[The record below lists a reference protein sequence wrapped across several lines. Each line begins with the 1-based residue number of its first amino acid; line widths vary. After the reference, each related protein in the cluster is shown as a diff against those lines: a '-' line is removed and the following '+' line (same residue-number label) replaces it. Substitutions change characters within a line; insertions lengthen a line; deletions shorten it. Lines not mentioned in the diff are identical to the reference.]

1 MTQTVTVSSA
11 AVNPPATAASASA
24 ANSPAAASSPAIAAN
39 PPVAKRNFKR
49 SVSIALV
56 ILLLLAVLGY
66 FLVPLV
72 LGVKVKAFQL
82 QRGEL
87 IQTVVAS
94 GRIETPARV
103 DVGSQIIGR
112 VAAVPVKEGQTV
124 KAGQLLIE
132 LEASDEKAALEQAA
146 AAVRQAEVKLRQ
158 FHEQT
163 QPMAEQALR
172 QAQVTLLNIQKQYDR
187 QRELVAQGFIGKAQ
201 LDDAQRNLDIAK
213 SQYSSVQLQLQST
226 QPKGSDYQLASAALE
241 QARANL
247 HAAQARL
254 DHSKITA
261 VADGVLILRD
271 VERGDTVQPGK
282 VLMVLSPV
290 GLTQLLVQIDEKN
303 LRYLQLGQQALAQ
316 ADAYP
321 GQKFNAQVAFINP
334 GINAQRGS
342 VDVKLNVAEPP
353 AFLKQDMTVSVEIE
367 VARRKDTLSLNV
379 EAIRDAAGSEP
390 WVMLAENGKAVQRKV
405 KLGMPGDKNIEIL
418 SGLTEC
424 DLVLPATG
432 IAVLEGNRVRAE
444 AMKTQVARR

>member
-1 MTQTVTVSSA
+1 MEQTKTRPGQTIESVSMNQTVTVSSTT
-11 AVNPPATAASASA
+11 PAT
-24 ANSPAAASSPAIAAN
+24 NSHATKTG
-39 PPVAKRNFKR
+39 VKRWL
-49 SVSIALV
+49 SIV
-56 ILLLLAVLGY
+56 IGVMLLLAVLAY
-66 FLVPLV
+66 FLAPLV
-72 LGVKVKAFQL
+72 LGVSVKAFQL

-103 DVGSQIIGR
+103 DVGSQVIGR
-112 VAAVPVKEGQTV
+112 VAAVPVREGQTV

-172 QAQVTLLNIQKQYDR
+172 QAQVTLLNVQKQYDR
-187 QRELVAQGFIGKAQ
+187 QRELVAQGFIGMAQ

-213 SQYSSVQLQLQST
+213 SQYSSVQLQLQSVM
-226 QPKGSDYQLASAALE
+226 PKGSDYQLASAALE

-254 DHSKITA
+254 NHSKITA

-282 VLMVLSPV
+282 VLMVLSPL

-303 LRYLQLGQQALAQ
+303 LRYLQLGQLALAQ

-321 GQKFNAQVAFINP
+321 GQKFKAQVAFINP

-342 VDVKLNVAEPP
+342 VDVKLTVAEPP

-379 EAIRDAAGSEP
+379 EAIRDAASSEP
-390 WVMLAENGKAVQRKV
+390 WVMLVEHGKAVRRAV
-405 KLGMPGDKNIEIL
+405 KLGMPGDKSIEIL
-418 SGLTEC
+418 SGLKET
-424 DLVLPATG
+424 DVVLPATG
-432 IAVLEGNRVRAE
+432 VAVAEGKRVRADVVKKPV
-444 AMKTQVARR
+444 AMR

>member
-1 MTQTVTVSSA
+1 MTET
-11 AVNPPATAASASA
+11 ATAVTTKPENALASKRTLKSWLSITIVGVLVLA
-24 ANSPAAASSPAIAAN
+24 A
-39 PPVAKRNFKR
+39 
-49 SVSIALV
+49 
-56 ILLLLAVLGY
+56 LGY
-66 FLVPLV
+66 FLLPLV

-103 DVGSQIIGR
+103 DVGTQIIGR

-132 LEASDEKAALEQAA
+132 LEASDEQAAVEQAA
-146 AAVRQAEVKLRQ
+146 AALRQAEVKLRQ
-158 FHEQT
+158 FHQQT
-163 QPMAEQALR
+163 QPMAEQALK
-172 QAQVTLLNIQKQYDR
+172 QAQATLLNVQKQYGR

-213 SQYSSVQLQLQST
+213 SQHSSVQLQLQSAT
-226 QPKGSDYQLASAALE
+226 PTGSDYQLASAALE
-241 QARANL
+241 QALANL

-254 DHSKITA
+254 AHSKIRA

-282 VLMVLSPV
+282 VLMVLSPL

-303 LRYLQLGQQALAQ
+303 LRYLQLGQTALAQ

-321 GQKFNAQVAFINP
+321 GQKFNAQVAYINP

-342 VDVKLNVAEPP
+342 VDVKLNVAEAPV
-353 AFLKQDMTVSVEIE
+353 FLKQDMTVSVEIE

-379 EAIRDAAGSEP
+379 EAIRDAASKEP
-390 WVMLAENGKAVQRKV
+390 WVMLVEYGKAVRRVV
-405 KLGMPGDKNIEIL
+405 KLGMSGDKSTEIL
-418 SGLTEC
+418 AGLKDS

-432 IAVLEGNRVRAE
+432 SAVLEGARVRAD
-444 AMKTQVARR
+444 VAKKQAGR

>member
-1 MTQTVTVSSA
+1 MTET
-11 AVNPPATAASASA
+11 ATAVTTKPENALASKRTLKSWLSITIVGVLVLA
-24 ANSPAAASSPAIAAN
+24 A
-39 PPVAKRNFKR
+39 
-49 SVSIALV
+49 
-56 ILLLLAVLGY
+56 LGY
-66 FLVPLV
+66 FLLPLV

-103 DVGSQIIGR
+103 DVGTQIIGR

-132 LEASDEKAALEQAA
+132 LEASDEQAAVEQAA
-146 AAVRQAEVKLRQ
+146 AALRQAEVKLRQ
-158 FHEQT
+158 FHQQT
-163 QPMAEQALR
+163 QPMAEQALK
-172 QAQVTLLNIQKQYDR
+172 QAQATLLNVQKQYER

-201 LDDAQRNLDIAK
+201 LDDVQRNLDIAK
-213 SQYSSVQLQLQST
+213 SQHSSVQLQLQSAT
-226 QPKGSDYQLASAALE
+226 PNGSDYQLASAALE

-254 DHSKITA
+254 AHSKIAA

-282 VLMVLSPV
+282 VLMVLSPL

-303 LRYLQLGQQALAQ
+303 LRYLQLGQTALAQ

-321 GQKFNAQVAFINP
+321 GQKFNAQVAYINP

-342 VDVKLNVAEPP
+342 VDVKLNVAEAPV
-353 AFLKQDMTVSVEIE
+353 FLKQDMTVSVEIE

-379 EAIRDAAGSEP
+379 EAIRDAASKEP
-390 WVMLAENGKAVQRKV
+390 WVMLVEHGKAVRRVV
-405 KLGMPGDKNIEIL
+405 KLGMSGDKSTEIL
-418 SGLTEC
+418 AGLKDS

-432 IAVLEGNRVRAE
+432 SAVLEGARVRAD
-444 AMKTQVARR
+444 VAKKQAGR

>member
-1 MTQTVTVSSA
+1 MTET
-11 AVNPPATAASASA
+11 ATAVTTKAENARTS
-24 ANSPAAASSPAIAAN
+24 
-39 PPVAKRNFKR
+39 KRTLQ
-49 SVSIALV
+49 SWLSMTIVGVLVLAL
-56 ILLLLAVLGY
+56 LGY
-66 FLVPLV
+66 FLLPLV

-103 DVGSQIIGR
+103 DVGTQIIGR

-132 LEASDEKAALEQAA
+132 LEASDEQAAVEQAA
-146 AAVRQAEVKLRQ
+146 AALRQAEVKLRQ

-163 QPMAEQALR
+163 QPMAEQALK
-172 QAQVTLLNIQKQYDR
+172 QAQATLLNVQKQYER

-201 LDDAQRNLDIAK
+201 LDDVQRNLDIAK
-213 SQYSSVQLQLQST
+213 SQQSSVQLQLQSAM
-226 QPKGSDYQLASAALE
+226 PNGSDYQLASAALE

-254 DHSKITA
+254 AHSKIRA

-282 VLMVLSPV
+282 VLMVLSPL

-303 LRYLQLGQQALAQ
+303 LRYLQLGQTAMAQ

-321 GQKFNAQVAFINP
+321 GQKFNAQVAYINP

-342 VDVKLNVAEPP
+342 VDVKLNVAEAP

-379 EAIRDAAGSEP
+379 EAIRDAASQEP
-390 WVMLAENGKAVQRKV
+390 WVMLVEHGKAVRRVV
-405 KLGMPGDKNIEIL
+405 KLGMSGDKSTEIL
-418 SGLTEC
+418 AGLKDS

-432 IAVLEGNRVRAE
+432 SAVLEGARVRAD
-444 AMKTQVARR
+444 VAKKQAGR

>member
-1 MTQTVTVSSA
+1 MTET
-11 AVNPPATAASASA
+11 ATAVTTKPESALASKRTLKSWLSMTIVGVLVLA
-24 ANSPAAASSPAIAAN
+24 A
-39 PPVAKRNFKR
+39 
-49 SVSIALV
+49 
-56 ILLLLAVLGY
+56 LGY
-66 FLVPLV
+66 FLLPLV
-72 LGVKVKAFQL
+72 LGAKVKAFQL

-132 LEASDEKAALEQAA
+132 LEASDEKAAVEQAA
-146 AAVRQAEVKLRQ
+146 AAVRQSEVKLRQ
-158 FHEQT
+158 FNEQT
-163 QPMAEQALR
+163 QPMAEQALK
-172 QAQVTLLNIQKQYDR
+172 QAQATLLNVQKQYER

-201 LDDAQRNLDIAK
+201 LDDVQRNLDIAK
-213 SQYSSVQLQLQST
+213 SQHRSVQLQLQSAT
-226 QPKGSDYQLASAALE
+226 PTGSDYQLASAALE
-241 QARANL
+241 QALANL

-254 DHSKITA
+254 AHSKITA

-282 VLMVLSPV
+282 VLMVLSPL

-303 LRYLQLGQQALAQ
+303 LRYLQLGQTALAQ

-321 GQKFNAQVAFINP
+321 GQKFNVQVAYINP
-334 GINAQRGS
+334 GINVQRGS
-342 VDVKLNVAEPP
+342 VDVKLNVAEAPV
-353 AFLKQDMTVSVEIE
+353 FLKQDMTVSVEIE

-379 EAIRDAAGSEP
+379 EAIRDAASKEP
-390 WVMLAENGKAVQRKV
+390 WVMLVEHGKAVRRVV
-405 KLGMPGDKNIEIL
+405 KLGMSGDKSTEIL
-418 SGLTEC
+418 AGLKDS

-432 IAVLEGNRVRAE
+432 SAVLEGARVRADVTKKQ
-444 AMKTQVARR
+444 AGR

>member
-1 MTQTVTVSSA
+1 MTET
-11 AVNPPATAASASA
+11 ATAVTTKPENALASKRTLKSWLSITIVGVLALA
-24 ANSPAAASSPAIAAN
+24 A
-39 PPVAKRNFKR
+39 
-49 SVSIALV
+49 
-56 ILLLLAVLGY
+56 LGY
-66 FLVPLV
+66 FLLPLV

-103 DVGSQIIGR
+103 DVGTQIIGR

-132 LEASDEKAALEQAA
+132 LEASDEKAAVEQAA

-158 FHEQT
+158 FHQQT
-163 QPMAEQALR
+163 QPMAEQALK
-172 QAQVTLLNIQKQYDR
+172 QAQATLLNVQKQYER
-187 QRELVAQGFIGKAQ
+187 TRELVAQGFIGKAQ

-213 SQYSSVQLQLQST
+213 SQYSSVQLQLQSAT
-226 QPKGSDYQLASAALE
+226 PTGSDYQLASAALE

-254 DHSKITA
+254 AHSKITA

-282 VLMVLSPV
+282 VLMVLSPL

-303 LRYLQLGQQALAQ
+303 LRYLQLGQIALAQ

-321 GQKFNAQVAFINP
+321 GQKFNAQVAYINP

-342 VDVKLNVAEPP
+342 VDVKLNVAEAPV
-353 AFLKQDMTVSVEIE
+353 FLKQDMTVSVEIE

-379 EAIRDAAGSEP
+379 EAIRDAASKEP
-390 WVMLAENGKAVQRKV
+390 WVMLVEHGKAVRRVV
-405 KLGMPGDKNIEIL
+405 KLGMSGDKSTEIL
-418 SGLTEC
+418 AGLKDS

-432 IAVLEGNRVRAE
+432 SAVLEGSRVRAD
-444 AMKTQVARR
+444 VAKKQAGR